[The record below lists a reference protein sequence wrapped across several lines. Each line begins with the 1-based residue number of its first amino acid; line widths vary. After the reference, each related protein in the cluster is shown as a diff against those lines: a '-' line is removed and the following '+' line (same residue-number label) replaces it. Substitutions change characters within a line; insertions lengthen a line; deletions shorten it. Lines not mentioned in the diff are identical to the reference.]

1 MALPRDAGGVPGTF
15 ALRRDVDLD
24 VADQLEPQLIAYA
37 RSLPGDEVEIDC
49 TELAF
54 LDSSGLGM
62 LVDVQNETGKQIVLH
77 NLPHQCRRVVELTG
91 LDRVFKIA

>member
-1 MALPRDAGGVPGTF
+1 
-15 ALRRDVDLD
+15 

-49 TELAF
+49 TELEF

-62 LVDVQNETGKQIVLH
+62 LVDVQHETGKQIVLH
-77 NLPHQCRRVVELTG
+77 NLPTRCRRVVELTG
-91 LDRVFKIA
+91 LDRVFKVA